1 MLAVSH
7 RRSFLNPNRLLTAV
21 ALFLAAAGIAHAS
34 RNPTPPTS
42 GIVVHLFGPNSIM
55 SNITPDL
62 PGETA
67 KPAAPRQTASST
79 TNSAG
84 SASSMETSDE
94 PSWHDVLHQMFV
106 VGDPEH
112 PNKPAGGRPAERE
125 NVQ

>member
-1 MLAVSH
+1 MLAVSY
-7 RRSFLNPNRLLTAV
+7 RRNFLHPTRFLTAA
-21 ALFLAAAGIAHAS
+21 ALFLGAAGIAHAS
-34 RNPTPPTS
+34 RNPTPPSS

-67 KPAAPRQTASST
+67 KPAAPVQPPGSTASS
-79 TNSAG
+79 
-84 SASSMETSDE
+84 ASSVETSDD
-94 PSWHDVLHQMFV
+94 PSWHDILHQMFI

-112 PNKPAGGRPAERE
+112 PNMPAGGRPTERQ